1 MPRPRLSSKLEAM
14 ARSRVASIRRERLNL
29 QHVMDLLGDGDGEAE
44 AEGQGANGATPGVLE
59 AGDASREGRDGGVL
73 GELGLGRAAGAG
85 EAGGKGAGKGV
96 GVAGVGPGEGV
107 LTLDEVLQ
115 VAAEFDALPAALPGP
130 GPLEMSDLV
139 RRLEAVTG

>member
-1 MPRPRLSSKLEAM
+1 M

-44 AEGQGANGATPGVLE
+44 AEGEGQGANGGTLGVGGTGE
-59 AGDASREGRDGGVL
+59 ASRGAGNGRGTEDASRQGRDGGVL
-73 GELGLGRAAGAG
+73 GELGLGRVAGAG
-85 EAGGKGAGKGV
+85 EAGVKGA
-96 GVAGVGPGEGV
+96 GEGV

-115 VAAEFDALPAALPGP
+115 VAAGFDALPAALPGP